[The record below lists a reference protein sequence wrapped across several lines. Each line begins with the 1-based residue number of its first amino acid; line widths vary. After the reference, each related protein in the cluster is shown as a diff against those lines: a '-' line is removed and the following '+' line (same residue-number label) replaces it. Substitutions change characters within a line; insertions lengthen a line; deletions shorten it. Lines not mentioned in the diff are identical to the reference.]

1 MTNYQRNRFTMI
13 NAVLALLKISTTI
26 TAVIPAFAGAV
37 ARLQQIADDINT
49 RSNEKNQSG
58 AGTYDAQDNAEEE
71 LLDPLD
77 EVANA
82 LVAFG
87 SAENLPDV
95 CEIAGIKRS
104 KLEKM
109 AKVDCVQR
117 SESIIGLAL
126 KYKQKVAQYGA
137 PAEKVDSL
145 QPALDA
151 FKGTM
156 DSIATG
162 TSGRTGAVKSIK
174 SLFIGADTV
183 LKESLDRMVAT
194 LQTSNPLF
202 CASYKAARV
211 IHDLGGGRGKNQ
223 QPPVTGTTLPA
234 K

>member
-1 MTNYQRNRFTMI
+1 
-13 NAVLALLKISTTI
+13 
-26 TAVIPAFAGAV
+26 
-37 ARLQQIADDINT
+37 
-49 RSNEKNQSG
+49 
-58 AGTYDAQDNAEEE
+58 
-71 LLDPLD
+71 LD

-126 KYKQKVAQYGA
+126 KYKEKAAQYGV

-162 TSGRTGAVKSIK
+162 ASGRTGAVKSIK

-194 LQTSNPLF
+194 LQTSNPQF
-202 CASYKAARV
+202 YASYKAARV
-211 IHDLGGGRGKNQ
+211 IHDLGGRGKNQ
-223 QPPVTGTTLPA
+223 QPPVTGTTPPA